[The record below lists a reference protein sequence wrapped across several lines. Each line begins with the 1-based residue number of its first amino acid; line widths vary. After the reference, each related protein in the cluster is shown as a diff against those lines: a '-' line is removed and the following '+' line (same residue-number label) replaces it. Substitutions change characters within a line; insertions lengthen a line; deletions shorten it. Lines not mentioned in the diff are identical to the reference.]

1 MVLLTIYRE
10 IAGGKIRRCF
20 RTYQSV
26 YEAVQIGQNSG
37 FYYDIFDTSTWHHIG
52 WDEVNLRV
60 DDGWY
65 YDEADFSWK
74 KAPEEDSIEEWMR
87 REFPWLFFDDD
98 DNPSPLPY
106 TILYYT

>member
-10 IAGGKIRRCF
+10 VAEGKIRR
-20 RTYQSV
+20 RSRSYESV
-26 YEAVQIGQNSG
+26 YDAVQAGQNSG
-37 FYYDIFDTSTWHHIG
+37 FFYDIYDITTGRIIDWSEINVR
-52 WDEVNLRV
+52 E

-65 YDEADFSWK
+65 YDEADFTWK
-74 KAPEEDSIEEWMR
+74 KAQEEDSIEEWMR

-106 TILYYT
+106 TVLYYT